1 MSKPKTLTPA
11 TLRKAETQLGQ
22 SDRVMAKLIHT
33 HDKASETWLGRFS
46 GDSTVN
52 RALFEDC
59 RVRSGNP
66 DMDEAEASKV
76 IIEVLWRKVRETHRL
91 RVVK

>member
-1 MSKPKTLTPA
+1 MSQVLTLFID
-11 TLRKAETQLGQ
+11 
-22 SDRVMAKLIHT
+22 SKL
-33 HDKASETWLGRFS
+33 

-66 DMDEAEASKV
+66 GLNEAEASKV

-91 RVVK
+91 RMVK